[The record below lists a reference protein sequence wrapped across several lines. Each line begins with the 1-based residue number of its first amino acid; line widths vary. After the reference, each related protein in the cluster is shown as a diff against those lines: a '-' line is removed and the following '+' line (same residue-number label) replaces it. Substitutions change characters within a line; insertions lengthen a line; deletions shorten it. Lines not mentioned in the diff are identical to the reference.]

1 MAFTE
6 KWVASLKPKKSAY
19 IVYENGSDPGFCIRV
34 YPSGT
39 RTFYQQYT
47 FRLPGAKGPGR
58 REFLPLGSWPD
69 MTLARARMRARNAR
83 AKIEEGVDPKGP
95 NQSRKSQIGNGS
107 GRHLFD
113 AYTAHMKSA
122 GMRSWQVRA
131 WAIEKDAMPIIQ
143 GKSANKVSAHDI
155 RQILYNIIK
164 RGAEPQANRVRSYLS
179 AMFAWGMRHDNDP
192 RSLGAP
198 VLFGIAHNP
207 VSAVPKNADAESVG
221 ERVLSWGELRAVW
234 EGNGLPEPYRIM
246 LRLIIA
252 TGGQRPGEIIEA
264 PRSEISHS
272 QWIVAASRS
281 KNKQDHLI
289 PVTPMIRSLLDAVYA
304 IYGDSEWIF
313 PAKHV
318 SSAEEPIRVQS
329 LSRRIV
335 EFVTDSEMAPWTP
348 RDLRR
353 TCKTLMG
360 EIGVDKFTRDR
371 LQNHAINDVSGR
383 HYDRYSYLIEK
394 RDALLKWEDTITKCF
409 ELGQ

>member
-1 MAFTE
+1 MAFNE
-6 KWVASLKPKKSAY
+6 KWVASLKPRKSAY
-19 IVYENGSDPGFCIRV
+19 IVYERGSDPGFCLRV
-34 YPSGT
+34 YPSGK

-47 FRLPGAKGPGR
+47 FKTTGSVGPGK

-69 MTLARARMRARNAR
+69 MTLARARMKAREAR
-83 AKIEEGVDPKGP
+83 SKIEEGVDPK
-95 NQSRKSQIGNGS
+95 NNKNRSAKQISGGS
-107 GRHLFD
+107 ARHLFEMYAD
-113 AYTAHMKSA
+113 SMRTT

-143 GKSANKVSAHDI
+143 DKPANQVTALDI

-192 RSLGAP
+192 RSLGSP
-198 VLFGIAHNP
+198 VLFAITHNP
-207 VSAVPKNADAESVG
+207 VSAIPKNADAEKVG
-221 ERVLSWGELRAVW
+221 ERVLSWDELRSAW
-234 EGNGLPEPYRIM
+234 EATGLPDPYRLMI
-246 LRLIIA
+246 RLIIA

-264 PRSEISHS
+264 PRSEIGQT

-281 KNKQDHLI
+281 KNNHDHLI
-289 PVTPMIRSLLDAVYA
+289 PITPLVRELIDHAYA
-304 IYGDSEWIF
+304 IYDDSKWLF

-318 SSAEEPIRVQS
+318 SAAKSPMRVQT

-335 EFVTDSEMAPWTP
+335 EFVSESDMAPWTP

-383 HYDRYSYLIEK
+383 HYDRYSYETEK
-394 RDALLKWEDTITKCF
+394 RTALSAWAIALSKHF
-409 ELGQ
+409 ELD